1 MSYLLAL
8 DQGTT
13 SSRAM
18 VFDDE
23 GRVLGVSQQE
33 LTQHY
38 PSPGWVEHDPDEIIR
53 TQFACARAVLADA
66 RIAAS
71 ALAGIGIT
79 NQRETTVLWERASGR
94 ALAPAIVWQD
104 RRTAGDCDAL
114 RERGVADTIRAR
126 TGLELDAYFSATKLA
141 WLLHNIPGAYARALK
156 GELAFGTIDSWL
168 VWHLSAGRLHVTDPG
183 NAARTMLFDI
193 HRQEWDETLLELF
206 DIPREVLPRV
216 VDSIGV
222 CGESCASVLGAS
234 VPIAGIAGDQQA
246 ATFGQ
251 ACFSPGMAKNT
262 YGTGCFLLMNTGG
275 RPVAST
281 NRLLTTIGWR
291 YAGATTYALE
301 GSIFIGGAL
310 VQWLRDGLGLIR
322 HAREIEPLAAS
333 VADSGGVVLIPAFT
347 GLGAPYWD
355 AYARGA
361 LIGLTR
367 GTSAAHIARAA
378 LEAIAL
384 QTVDLVDAM
393 GRDGAGPLT
402 ELRVDGGA
410 AANDLLMQIQADLLG
425 VPVVRPRMLETTA
438 LGAAYMAGLATGVWA
453 GPGSLITHWREER
466 RFEPAMDADLRA
478 QVLARWHRGI
488 ARASD
493 WAQT

>member
-23 GRVLGVSQQE
+23 GRVLGMSQQD

-38 PSPGWVEHDPDEIIR
+38 PHPGWVEHDPEEIVR
-53 TQFACARAVLADA
+53 TQLGCARAVLADA
-66 RIAAS
+66 GIAAS

-79 NQRETTVLWERASGR
+79 NQRETTVLWDRESGR

-104 RRTAGDCDAL
+104 RRTAVDCDVL
-114 RERGVADTIRAR
+114 RERGAADTIRAR

-141 WLLHNIPGAYARALK
+141 WLLRKIPGAQARALK

-168 VWHLSAGRLHVTDPG
+168 VWHLTAGNLHVTDPG

-193 HRQEWDETLLELF
+193 HGQQWDETLLDLF

-262 YGTGCFLLMNTGG
+262 YGTGCFLLMNTGD
-275 RPVAST
+275 RPVASA

-291 YAGATTYALE
+291 HAGVTTYALE

-367 GTSAAHIARAA
+367 GTGAAHIARAA

-393 GRDGAGPLT
+393 SRDGAGPLT

-410 AANDLLMQIQADLLG
+410 AANDLLMQIQADVLG

-438 LGAAYMAGLATGVWA
+438 LGAAYMAGLATGVWP
-453 GPGSLITHWREER
+453 GPASLITHWQEER
-466 RFEPAMDADLRA
+466 RFEPAMDADLRG

-488 ARASD
+488 ERASH
-493 WAQT
+493 WAEA